1 MMAFLNLIMFK
12 VILNNF
18 KSSFLPT
25 AIDLW
30 NATHMNQKIS
40 NLNLVLEQFP
50 YSTFKAFLFFFG
62 KTILECHLKKI

>member
-40 NLNLVLEQFP
+40 NLNLVLERFP
-50 YSTFKAFLFFFG
+50 ILLSRPSYFSLG
-62 KTILECHLKKI
+62 KRYWNVI